1 MKIIEMKN
9 ICKKYKDS
17 FIFENLS
24 LEIKKGEF
32 LGIMGKSGSGKT
44 TLLNIIGIIDT
55 YNSGEIC
62 ILGRKNPGIN
72 SKKSMMLRR
81 NEIGYLLQNYGLIDD
96 QTVEWNLNLALEYKK
111 LRKKTR
117 LEKIEKLLVDF
128 NLEYLSG
135 KKIFQ
140 LSGGEQQR
148 IAILKLILQE
158 TNIILADEPTSNLD
172 EDNEKIVMDYLLKLN
187 KEGKTI
193 VLVTHNKNLISY
205 CSRIVELN

>member
-1 MKIIEMKN
+1 MKIIELRN
-9 ICKKYKDS
+9 ICKKYEES

-44 TLLNIIGIIDT
+44 TLLNIIGVIDT
-55 YNSGEIC
+55 QSSGDIY
-62 ILGRKNPGIN
+62 ILGRKNPKIN
-72 SKKSMMLRR
+72 SKKAMMLRR

-96 QTVEWNLNLALEYKK
+96 RTVEWNLNLALEYKK
-111 LRKKTR
+111 LEKKAR
-117 LEKIEKLLVDF
+117 LEKIRRLLSDF
-128 NLEYLSG
+128 DLDYLLG

-172 EDNEKIVMDYLLKLN
+172 EDNEKIVMDYLIKLN
-187 KEGKTI
+187 QEGKTVVI
-193 VLVTHNKNLISY
+193 VTHNKNLINY
-205 CSRIVELN
+205 CSRIIKLN

>member
-9 ICKKYKDS
+9 ICKKYKES

-55 YNSGEIC
+55 YNSGDIC

-111 LRKKTR
+111 LGKKAR

-128 NLEYLSG
+128 NLGYLSG

-193 VLVTHNKNLISY
+193 VLVTHNKNLINY
-205 CSRIVELN
+205 CTRVIDLS